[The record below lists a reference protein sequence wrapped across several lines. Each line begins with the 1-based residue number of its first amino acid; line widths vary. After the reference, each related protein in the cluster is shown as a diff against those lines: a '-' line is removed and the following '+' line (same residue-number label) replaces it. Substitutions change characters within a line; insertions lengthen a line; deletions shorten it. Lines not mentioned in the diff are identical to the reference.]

1 MRNSK
6 DILVVTQNRIAVQMD
21 EMLQCSES
29 EYTITSD
36 IAVALDLLEEK
47 YRLVVLDLELSQVLC
62 REFLRAIY
70 SYYYQ
75 TRVLIICRD
84 AGSLLEMDLPKSY
97 FQDFITEPINP
108 EELISRIKF
117 QLFECK
123 SERTLNC
130 GNTILNLGA
139 AQMSTEKRTVDL
151 SRYEQ
156 ELARVLFEN
165 RNNLVSRETIL
176 SRVSHLDSVGT
187 LRSVDIRICVLRKK
201 LRSIHSNLSI
211 VSKRNLGY
219 SLIFDE

>member
-1 MRNSK
+1 M
-6 DILVVTQNRIAVQMD
+6 
-21 EMLQCSES
+21 
-29 EYTITSD
+29 
-36 IAVALDLLEEK
+36 
-47 YRLVVLDLELSQVLC
+47 
-62 REFLRAIY
+62 
-70 SYYYQ
+70 
-75 TRVLIICRD
+75 
-84 AGSLLEMDLPKSY
+84 LLEMDLPKSY
-97 FQDFITEPINP
+97 FQDFIIEPINP
-108 EELISRIKF
+108 EELISRIRF

-123 SERTLNC
+123 SERILNY

-139 AQMSTEKRTVDL
+139 AQMSTEKRRVDL

-219 SLIFDE
+219 CLIFDE